1 MQVKTFTGGSSQ
13 EVIGRIKA
21 ELGSEAVILDSGT
34 FRENGRKLVR
44 MTAALDRVEAFAP
57 LSFSGAAE
65 GRGETE
71 PGRTSFSSP
80 WQREWAGIRRQ
91 LLALMKPALRLDLL
105 DERQRAAVEY
115 LHGDG
120 ANDQALLELYR
131 RLLERPG
138 ASVLEP
144 LAAMLPLRPWGLE
157 NWPQRLHLVAGPFGA
172 GKTTTAVRLALGLR
186 KNRPGIRVCLI
197 NADVERGN
205 GRLLLKHYAGLSD
218 LSYREAG
225 NAPEMAEALADTN
238 SRDFERII
246 VDLPGL
252 GRNACL
258 RDLVARNLGLER
270 LLSAGEEEPLRAAL
284 HLVCSPHYAD
294 EMQRSLLE
302 RYHLNLPA
310 SLVWSKLDECGNYAS
325 ILNMAVASGLPV
337 SCFSFGPG
345 LLNTLI
351 PADQPR
357 LWKLLFRRELP
368 ERASGGDEP
377 VNRA

>member
-13 EVIGRIKA
+13 EVIGRIKS
-21 ELGSEAVILDSGT
+21 ELGSEAVILESGT
-34 FRENGRKLVR
+34 VRENGRKLVR
-44 MTAALDRVEAFAP
+44 MTAALDRVESFSPA
-57 LSFSGAAE
+57 SFSGAAE
-65 GRGETE
+65 GG
-71 PGRTSFSSP
+71 G
-80 WQREWAGIRRQ
+80 WQQEWAGIRRH

-105 DERQRAAVEY
+105 EERQRSAVEY

-120 ANDQALLELYR
+120 VNDQALLELYR
-131 RLLERPG
+131 HLRERPG

-144 LAAMLPLRPWGLE
+144 LAAMLPVKPWGLE
-157 NWPQRLHLVAGPFGA
+157 HWPQRLHLVAGPFGA
-172 GKTTTAVRLALGLR
+172 GKTTTAVRLALGLQ
-186 KNRPGIRVCLI
+186 KARPGIRVCLV

-205 GRLLLKHYAGLSD
+205 GRLLLKHYAGLSA

-225 NAPEMAEALADTN
+225 NAREMAEALAEED

-252 GRNACL
+252 GRSAQL
-258 RDLVARNLGLER
+258 RDLASSLALDRFFSSEARETR
-270 LLSAGEEEPLRAAL
+270 QAAL

-294 EMQRSLLE
+294 DMQRSLLE
-302 RYHLNLPA
+302 RYRLDLPA
-310 SLVWSKLDECGNYAS
+310 SIVWSKLDECGSYGAV
-325 ILNMAVASGLPV
+325 LNLAVASGLPV

-357 LWKLLFRRELP
+357 LWKLLFRHELP
-368 ERASGGDEP
+368 ERDFGGDEP
-377 VNRA
+377 ARRF